1 MINDFDVQ
9 KASCRFIEARTKA
22 KKTQEQLAAELD
34 INPQTIKNYEK
45 AGSTNAQNSCNSRT
59 NAIAGMKIETL
70 YKVAKLLNVS
80 ADYLLGLSDV
90 KSSNPDIQTAVE
102 ITGLSECSI
111 SNIQVM
117 KNSFSLWDERIALIN
132 YFFSNITATLNLTSP
147 IIDYGEKLISYQKEA
162 KQYYQEYNKALFQS
176 FHNFFQCADESEL
189 NIPRNNIGKIK
200 APRGSDPDG
209 RSVQQMSDSCD
220 AAMFKAQIAFNK
232 MLDMMSKDICS
243 QCEKAENSDGQD

>member
-70 YKVAKLLNVS
+70 YKAAKLLNVS

-90 KSSNPDIQTAVE
+90 KSSNLDIKNAVE
-102 ITGLSECSI
+102 LTGLSESSI
-111 SNIQVM
+111 HKLHSFNQIDFTQYAWAIDRLVSDCQEHNIDDNNKRAYRAILDLIAYFFAYQNRGIDIIVYSNGVIRDRPNPNSIPCNAIALDDTIIENAVLAEIQH
-117 KNSFSLWDERIALIN
+117 ALIN
-132 YFFSNITATLNLTSP
+132 LKRVEREN
-147 IIDYGEKLISYQKEA
+147 A
-162 KQYYQEYNKALFQS
+162 K
-176 FHNFFQCADESEL
+176 
-189 NIPRNNIGKIK
+189 
-200 APRGSDPDG
+200 
-209 RSVQQMSDSCD
+209 
-220 AAMFKAQIAFNK
+220 
-232 MLDMMSKDICS
+232 
-243 QCEKAENSDGQD
+243 NSTD

>member
-70 YKVAKLLNVS
+70 YKAAKLLNIS

-90 KSSNPDIQTAVE
+90 KSSNLDIKNAVE
-102 ITGLSECSI
+102 LTGLSESSVHKLHFFNQIDFTQYAWAIDRLVSDCQEHNIDDNNKRAYRAILDLIAYFFAYQNRGVDKIVYSNGVIRDRPNPNSI
-111 SNIQVM
+111 PCNAIALDDTIIENAVLAEIQH
-117 KNSFSLWDERIALIN
+117 ALIN
-132 YFFSNITATLNLTSP
+132 LKRVEREN
-147 IIDYGEKLISYQKEA
+147 A
-162 KQYYQEYNKALFQS
+162 K
-176 FHNFFQCADESEL
+176 
-189 NIPRNNIGKIK
+189 
-200 APRGSDPDG
+200 
-209 RSVQQMSDSCD
+209 
-220 AAMFKAQIAFNK
+220 
-232 MLDMMSKDICS
+232 
-243 QCEKAENSDGQD
+243 NSTD